1 MAVYII
7 HHQDADG
14 YFGGYAAY
22 RHCAKLLD
30 KVHMVPVQYGKRME
44 EVKTSILDN
53 LTSADLAIFVD
64 FSYPR
69 EAHEDLHVRG
79 VEQVI
84 LDHHKTAEEDL
95 KGLDYA
101 IFDMDKS
108 GALLAWEFFCQDQEP
123 PELCMAVNR
132 LDLRK
137 DVTEDDLA
145 ISEYLYKEGFL
156 KPDQWDRW
164 GGLCDSIKFRFAAEQ
179 GRELLKFRKQEVE
192 RESKRPLLVT
202 PEGIVAKYRIGWLS
216 VATPYISDVGA
227 EICDTRG
234 VDAVVMFFFV
244 PGEGKFVFSLR
255 AGKDTDFD
263 CSELA
268 KAFQG
273 GGHAKAAAFSLPV
286 EKAGE
291 FLKKITAIGVIE
303 KVAE

>member
-1 MAVYII
+1 MATYII

-64 FSYPR
+64 FSYPL

-95 KGLDYA
+95 RGLDYA

-145 ISEYLYKEGFL
+145 ISEYLYQNGFL

-164 GGLCDSIKFRFAAEQ
+164 KELCGDEAFKDAIVQ
-179 GRELLKFRKQEVE
+179 GRKLLQFRKQEVE

-202 PEGIVAKYRIGWLS
+202 IESFKEYRIGWLS
-216 VATPYISDVGA
+216 VATPYFSDVGA
-227 EICDTRG
+227 AICDTRG
-234 VDAVVMFFFV
+234 VDAVAMFFFV

-255 AGKDTDFD
+255 AGKNTDFE
-263 CSELA
+263 CGMFA
-268 KAFQG
+268 KIFQG
-273 GGHAKAAAFSLPV
+273 GGHAKAAAFSLPA
-286 EKAGE
+286 EEAGAL
-291 FLKKITAIGVIE
+291 LKRVFAAGVIE
-303 KVAE
+303 KIPE